1 MDLELDMPLLE
12 MIAMRDELWAVFQ
25 DSADIDILESVIGL
39 TQDVVSQLAPDHPH
53 RLQCAVDLL
62 VYWDL
67 KFKETRVL
75 TDLHQVILHAEDLLE
90 DTPHDHP
97 SRPARLGHLSHSLH
111 TRYQRTQYMHDLNE
125 AVLYSEQAL
134 ATRPLYTDERTVIL
148 RSAYKLFQ
156 LRFTRTGRLADLH
169 GMVVRARDLMQV
181 TGSQGTIWEDLG
193 TALGGGKEDREHAI
207 TAAKR
212 MLARTGP
219 NDPARGA
226 VLSKLSTTYYLQ
238 YQQTEGV
245 DEIRLA
251 ISYAKKAIAETPPDH
266 PDRGTRVENLST
278 LLDWRLRLDAAMH
291 DLGIIMDERVL
302 SAQPESIKHLGDLAT
317 KLYWRH
323 EQTEDATDKA
333 RAAMYETDAL
343 GLLPETDRPGFLSGL
358 QDGLHLRCQA
368 AVSYARVVLESLP
381 DAHPDRGP
389 LLSDLADTMFNRHLE
404 TDNMERLQLAIS
416 CVQEASAHKGTD
428 RIHHINNLS
437 TLWFK
442 RYENTNILEDLQKG
456 IRCSEKALSTI
467 PRDHRLRLV
476 MMNNQA
482 VRFRHKFEET
492 RDMDDLQQAIG
503 LMKTVLAD
511 TQPRDPV
518 RADVLISISD
528 LMALKYQLT
537 QDVDD
542 MRQVVPYAKEAL
554 ATTPEGHPERAH
566 RLNGLATK
574 FYWRYKQT
582 ALLGDIRQAEFLDEE
597 ALRMTELQEGAPSR
611 ALYLSNLA
619 TIRHSSYQRSG
630 SLDDISAAISLAKEA
645 LLTKPSPRD
654 PIPARYLVQ
663 LARYF
668 EHRYNQAGDLDD
680 MRQCV
685 LYGEEGLNELAED
698 HPARVHLLA
707 ILSRGLS
714 VLYKEAGDVSGS
726 SVPVEAMAHVP
737 SPDSSF
743 IEISALQL
751 DTEKPAQ
758 TRTTAIEHLQQAISY
773 SNEALEATPHDHPD
787 RSARMQLAE
796 TLKSRYEQTVTIPD
810 LQQAL
815 FREEEALA
823 AAIAPH
829 PDRHRLLGNLIR
841 NVLLLP
847 DGLEIQIPVDKLAQ
861 YIAYVEEWAAG
872 SYARS
877 VPLACLFFRKYLQTE
892 DGDDLE
898 QAIVFIA
905 EALEGEGP
913 QDRQRRR
920 VCLTLQALTM
930 FHRFQDKG
938 DIDDLERAISSGE
951 ENLSLTVPENNGQ
964 TPGERQWVDHYGFLA
979 GCFWAKFGHTDD
991 MADLDREIEYREQS
1005 LASVPSGRAIAVK
1018 VRQRELS
1025 RRLKVRY
1032 EHTQQMADLNRAI
1045 WCGQEGYEL
1054 PTVDDATN
1062 LYILLMRRYERSGD
1076 TTDLEQCIMYATRAL
1091 DAAPLDA
1098 DEDYTRAG
1106 CLTNLAGGLEHRY
1119 VQYYQIDDLRRAIP
1133 LCEESVALV
1142 PEGHEYRAGLLANMV
1157 GLLGLLYTET
1167 KDIGDLEKAMR
1178 YSEEGLSATKDHLAR
1193 AGVLLN
1199 LGDILHSKFTS
1210 TADVDSLQQAIVYA
1224 EKALEAFPA
1233 DHPARGM
1240 AFLDLGD
1247 RYLDRAQ
1254 HTDSPDD
1261 LDRSVF
1267 AFKEAWAYTY
1277 LMPSERVRAA
1287 RGAAAA
1293 LIHRR
1298 GGAMEAYSLLE
1309 GAILLLPEVSPRSL
1323 AGDELMS
1330 TMYGIHGLAADAAST
1345 ALEAGI
1351 AAAGALKLLEMSRG
1365 IMAGISIDCRSD
1377 LSDLSVTDG
1386 GLFNQFNNLRVEI
1399 DTPLPEWMAVN
1410 YRVPMI
1416 EAIRRRR
1423 EAVDNMAEL
1432 IVKIRNLPGH
1442 EGFQLPLSP
1451 AQLMS
1456 MAADGA
1462 IVTFCSSSLRSDA
1475 IIVTTSSITSIPLPK
1490 LSFTELEARLGG
1502 GAIAKLSSGT
1512 FRTYGARNNS
1522 LRNLLLWL
1530 WNAAVWP
1537 VLQALK
1543 LTATAGSDA
1552 ADLPHICWI
1561 GTGLLGVAPFHAAGD
1576 YSRNADPL
1584 QNTMSYAV
1592 SSYTPTIKA
1601 LSYARE
1607 KDLTILGRGTDS
1619 RSRMLLVTM
1628 PVTPGEADLPDI
1640 EREVENI
1647 LEVTKG
1653 SIASTHLAQPSA
1665 DEVLRE
1671 FESFAAMHLACHGI
1685 SDASTPSRSHLVL
1698 LASDGTADCL
1708 SIRRISRRN
1717 TATSAQVVYLSACST
1732 AESTGVQFADESLHI
1747 ASGFQLAGFSHVL
1760 AAMWSAESKVCVA
1773 VSTEFYRALFDGMGE
1788 GHRKV
1793 RTAFHQAVKKVQEQ
1807 HRRSPLKWAP
1817 FIHMGA

>member
-12 MIAMRDELWAVFQ
+12 MIAMRDDLFAVFQ

-39 TQDVVSQLAPDHPH
+39 TQDVVSQLSPDHPH
-53 RLQCAVDLL
+53 RRQCTIDLV

-67 KFKETRVL
+67 KFKETQVL

-97 SRPARLGHLSHSLH
+97 SRPARLGHLSYSLH

-125 AVLYSEQAL
+125 AILYSEQAL
-134 ATRPLYTDERTVIL
+134 ATRPLYIDERTVIL
-148 RSAYKLFQ
+148 KSAYKLFQ
-156 LRFTRTGRLADLH
+156 LRFSRTGRLADLH

-181 TGSQGTIWEDLG
+181 IGSQGNIWGDLG
-193 TALGGGKEDREHAI
+193 TALGGGKDDREDAI

-212 MLARTGP
+212 MLTTTGP
-219 NDPARGA
+219 TDPGRGA
-226 VLSKLSTTYYLQ
+226 VLSKLSTTYYLK
-238 YQQTEGV
+238 YQQTEGA

-251 ISYAKKAIAETPPDH
+251 ISYAKRAIAETPPDH
-266 PDRGTRVENLST
+266 PDHGTRVENLST
-278 LLDWRLRLDAAMH
+278 LLDWRTRLDAAMH

-302 SAQPESIKHLGDLAT
+302 SAQPDSIKCLGDLAT

-323 EQTEDATDKA
+323 EQTEDAIDKA
-333 RAAMYETDAL
+333 RAAMYESDAL

-358 QDGLHLRCQA
+358 QDGLNLRCQA

-389 LLSDLADTMFNRHLE
+389 LLSDLADTLFNRHLE

-416 CVQEASAHKGTD
+416 CIQEACAHKGTD

-442 RYENTNILEDLQKG
+442 RYEHTHVLEDLQKG

-467 PRDHRLRLV
+467 PRDHRLRLI

-492 RDMDDLQQAIG
+492 RDMDDLQQAIR
-503 LMKTVLAD
+503 LVKAVLAD
-511 TQPRDPV
+511 TPPRDPV
-518 RADVLISISD
+518 RADVLVSMSD

-537 QDVDD
+537 QNVDD

-554 ATTPEGHPERAH
+554 AVTPEGHPERAH

-619 TIRHSSYQRSG
+619 SIRHSSYQRSG

-645 LLTKPSPRD
+645 LLTNPSPRD

-668 EHRYNQAGDLDD
+668 EHRYNQAGDVDD
-680 MRQCV
+680 VRQSV
-685 LYGEEGLNELAED
+685 LYGEEALNELAED

-707 ILSRGLS
+707 TLSRGLS
-714 VLYKEAGDVSGS
+714 ALYNEAGDVSGS
-726 SVPVEAMAHVP
+726 SDGMANVPP
-737 SPDSSF
+737 PDLTL
-743 IEISALQL
+743 IEIPALQL
-751 DTEKPAQ
+751 DTKTAAP
-758 TRTTAIEHLQQAISY
+758 TRTTAIEHLQQAISF
-773 SNEALEATPHDHPD
+773 SNEALEATPEDHPD

-796 TLKSRYEQTVTIPD
+796 TLKSRYEQTMTIPD
-810 LQQAL
+810 LKQAL
-815 FREEEALA
+815 FRDEEALA
-823 AAIAPH
+823 AANVPH

-847 DGLEIQIPVDKLAQ
+847 DGLEFEIPVDKLSQ

-872 SYARS
+872 SYDRS
-877 VPLACLFFRKYLQTE
+877 APLACLFFRKYLQTE

-898 QAIVFIA
+898 QAIVFIG

-913 QDRQRRR
+913 RDKQRRR

-938 DIDDLERAISSGE
+938 DINDLERAILSGE
-951 ENLSLTVPENNGQ
+951 ENLSLTVPEDNGQ

-979 GCFWAKFGHTDD
+979 GCFWAKFRHTGDL
-991 MADLDREIEYREQS
+991 ADLDREIHYREQS
-1005 LASVPSGRAIAVK
+1005 LASVPPGRALAVK
-1018 VRQRELS
+1018 IRQRELS
-1025 RRLKVRY
+1025 RRLRSRY
-1032 EHTQQMADLNRAI
+1032 DHTQQMADLTRAI
-1045 WCGQEGYEL
+1045 WCGEEGYEL

-1062 LYILLMRRYERSGD
+1062 LYILLLRRYERSGD
-1076 TTDLEQCIMYATRAL
+1076 TTDLEQCITYAATAL
-1091 DAAPLDA
+1091 DASPLDA

-1119 VQYYQIDDLRRAIP
+1119 VQYYEIGDLRRAIA
-1133 LCEESVALV
+1133 LSEESVALV
-1142 PEGHEYRAGLLANMV
+1142 PEGHEYRAGLLANLV
-1157 GLLGLLYTET
+1157 GMFGLLYTET

-1178 YSEEGLSATKDHLAR
+1178 YSEEGLSATKDDRAR
-1193 AGVLLN
+1193 AGVLIN
-1199 LGDILHSKFTS
+1199 LGDILHSKFKG
-1210 TADVDSLQQAIVYA
+1210 TADVECLQRAILYA
-1224 EKALEAFPA
+1224 ERALEAFPA
-1233 DHPARGM
+1233 DHLARGM
-1240 AFLDLGD
+1240 AFLDLGG
-1247 RYLDRAQ
+1247 RYLDRA
-1254 HTDSPDD
+1254 HYYDSPDD
-1261 LDRSVF
+1261 LERSVF

-1287 RGAAAA
+1287 RGAAAV
-1293 LIHRR
+1293 LLLRP

-1323 AGDELMS
+1323 AGDQLMS
-1330 TMYGIHGLAADAAST
+1330 SMYGIHGLAADAASA

-1351 AAAGALKLLEMSRG
+1351 AAAEAMKLLEMSRG
-1365 IMAGISIDCRSD
+1365 IMAGIAIDCRSD
-1377 LSDLSVTDG
+1377 LSDLSLTDR
-1386 GLFNQFNNLRVEI
+1386 GLFNEFNNLRVEI

-1423 EAVDNMAEL
+1423 EAVDNMADL
-1432 IVKIRNLPGH
+1432 ITKIRNLPGH
-1442 EGFQLPLSP
+1442 EEFQLPLSP
-1451 AQLMS
+1451 AKLMS

-1490 LSFTELEARLGG
+1490 LSFTELEARLGD

-1522 LRNLLLWL
+1522 LRDLLLWL

-1537 VLQALK
+1537 VLQQLK
-1543 LTATAGSDA
+1543 LTATASSEA

-1628 PVTPGEADLPDI
+1628 PVTPGEADLPDV

-1647 LEVTKG
+1647 LKVTKG

-1685 SDASTPSRSHLVL
+1685 SDSSTPSRSHLVL
-1698 LASDGTADCL
+1698 LASDGRADCL

-1732 AESTGVQFADESLHI
+1732 AESTGVPFADECLHI

-1760 AAMWSAESKVCVA
+1760 ASMWSAESKVCVT
-1773 VSTEFYRALFDGMGE
+1773 VSTEFYRALFDGTGE

-1793 RTAFHQAVKKVQEQ
+1793 RTAFHQAVKRVQVQ